1 MLFCILMEIKF
12 CKEKI
17 NQGDCQTCTRYKS
30 NSYDY
35 TIKCA
40 ATDKD
45 IVNNSQGFYCP
56 LYNNGEPIKI

>member
-1 MLFCILMEIKF
+1 MEIKF

-40 ATDKD
+40 VTDKD
-45 IVNNSQGFYCP
+45 IC
-56 LYNNGEPIKI
+56 

>member
-1 MLFCILMEIKF
+1 MEIKF

-17 NQGDCQTCTRYKS
+17 NQSDCQTCTRCKS

-40 ATDKD
+40 VTDKD

>member
-40 ATDKD
+40 VTDKD

-56 LYNNGEPIKI
+56 LDNNGEPIKI